1 MTFRREL
8 AQEITFDDPGVAQFF
23 AGRHDEIDA
32 FKEALKRAS
41 QKTQA
46 VFSIYQGPPG
56 CGKTSLA
63 VQLEKIMRKE
73 RVLFVRPTEADMQS
87 IESLILAAANQT
99 LDEDFRV
106 RIAKTIERVGGVAG
120 TTPIVNLQA
129 FAALASEA
137 LYAWSKKDTQLVIH
151 IDEAHARIEHYGN
164 TLLGLHTEGLSRGPV
179 AIPCVVLFTGLPYTA
194 NRIDAVEGLSRMS
207 EEAPVSMGEMSHD
220 EGVESTLNMLDTI
233 GAIGDHEKAAHHIAT
248 LSFGWPRHLNRAQK
262 ALRDELIREEVDGDL
277 ACADFS
283 NIKQKSDESRARYY
297 ETRLN
302 DPLLARDRQLSIHML
317 DSIRD
322 ADSIRTMRELASV
335 CKRVIERDGMTG
347 DFPLDPRQGWDF
359 AETFIEKGIVVETD
373 RGFDIAIAS
382 MGDWAQQLCQQ
393 KDS

>member
-8 AQEITFDDPGVAQFF
+8 AQDITFDDLDIAQFF
-23 AGRHDEIDA
+23 AGRHTEIKA

-63 VQLEKIMRKE
+63 MQVEKIMRKE

-106 RIAKTIERVGGVAG
+106 CVAKAIERFGDIAG
-120 TTPIVNLQA
+120 ATPIINVQA
-129 FAALASEA
+129 FAALAGEA
-137 LYAWSKKDTQLVIH
+137 LQAWSKKDTQLVIH
-151 IDEAHARIEHYGN
+151 IDEAHARIEQYGK
-164 TLLGLHTEGLSRGPV
+164 TLLALHTEGLSRGAV
-179 AIPCVVLFTGLPYTA
+179 AIPCVVLFTGLPHTTS
-194 NRIDAVEGLSRMS
+194 RIDAVEGLSRMS
-207 EEAPVSMGEMSHD
+207 EEAPFNMGEMSHD
-220 EGVESTLNMLDTI
+220 EGVESTMNMLDTI
-233 GAIGDHEKAAHHIAT
+233 GAVGNHEKAAGRIAT

-277 ACADFS
+277 GRADFS
-283 NIKQKSDESRARYY
+283 NIEQKSDESRSRYY
-297 ETRLN
+297 DTRLN
-302 DPLLARDRQLSIHML
+302 DPLLAQDKLLSIHML

-322 ADSIRTMRELASV
+322 SDSIRTMRELAGV
-335 CKRVIERDGMTG
+335 CKRVIECDGMTG
-347 DFPLDPRQGWDF
+347 DFPFDPRQGWDF
-359 AETFIEKGIVVETD
+359 AETFIQKGIVAETD
-373 RGFDIAIAS
+373 RGFEIAIAS
-382 MGDWAQQLCQQ
+382 MGDWVHKQCQ
-393 KDS
+393 